1 MAYLVQIVG
10 QPRQIISLKV
20 GHPSFVLLPTKYAAD
35 LIVKRGGRRVE
46 AAELIQGIVG
56 TQGDTLG
63 WSHE

>member
-20 GHPSFVLLPTKYAAD
+20 GHPSFVLLPTKYVAD
-35 LIVKRGGRRVE
+35 LVAKRGGRRVE
-46 AAELIQGIVG
+46 VAELVQGIVG
-56 TQGDTLG
+56 TLGDTLG